1 MVQER
6 AIGLERSMKYIS
18 GALGGLAICGMA
30 ATSAFAQSAEDLAKQ
45 LSNPI
50 ASLISLPFQLNYD
63 EGFGPD
69 GSGKKTVL
77 NVQPVIPFSIGEN
90 WNLISRTIVP
100 LSYGDGLVP
109 GDTEFG
115 VGNVLQSLFFSPKA
129 PTRGGWIWGAGP
141 VIQFPTSTDDQF
153 GEDQWAIGPTAVA
166 LKQTGPWTFGAL
178 ANHLWDVSGD
188 TDINNT
194 FLQPFLSYTTKKAV
208 SFTVNTEA
216 IYNWDESQWSVPIN
230 FLVGKVLTIGD
241 QPVQI
246 TGGVR
251 YWAESPENGP
261 EDFGLRLIV
270 TYLFPK

>member
-1 MVQER
+1 
-6 AIGLERSMKYIS
+6 MKRVS
-18 GALGGLAICGMA
+18 TLFAAVVICGSVS
-30 ATSAFAQSAEDLAKQ
+30 TGVYAQSAEELAKQ

-50 ASLISLPFQLNYD
+50 ASLISVPFHLNYD

-69 GSGKKTVL
+69 GDGRKTVL

-90 WNLISRTIVP
+90 WNLISRTIIP
-100 LSYGDGLVP
+100 LSYGDDIIP
-109 GDTEFG
+109 GESGTG

-129 PTRGGWIWGAGP
+129 PTSNGWVWGVGP

-153 GEDQWAIGPTAVA
+153 GEDQWAVGPTAVA

-178 ANHLWDVSGD
+178 ANHLWDASGD

-194 FLQPFLSYTTKKAV
+194 FLQPFLSYTTKDAV

-216 IYNWDESQWSVPIN
+216 LYNWDDSQWTIPIN
-230 FLVGKVLTIGD
+230 ALVGKVLTIGSR
-241 QPVQI
+241 PVQI

-251 YWAESPENGP
+251 YWAETADNGP
-261 EDFGLRLIV
+261 DDFGLRFAV

>member
-1 MVQER
+1 MNRIFETI
-6 AIGLERSMKYIS
+6 AFT
-18 GALGGLAICGMA
+18 A
-30 ATSAFAQSAEDLAKQ
+30 AFGVASSAAYAQSSEELAKQ

-50 ASLISLPFQLNYD
+50 ASLISVPFQLNYD

-69 GSGKKTVL
+69 GDGRKTVM
-77 NVQPVIPFSIGEN
+77 NVQPVIPFSIGED

-100 LSYGDGLVP
+100 LSYADDIVP
-109 GDTEFG
+109 GSSETG
-115 VGNVLQSLFFSPKA
+115 VGNILQSLFFSPKA
-129 PTRGGWIWGAGP
+129 PTSNGWIWGAGP

-178 ANHLWDVSGD
+178 ANHLWDASGD

-194 FLQPFLSYTTKKAV
+194 FLQPFLSYTTKSAV
-208 SFTVNTEA
+208 SFTLNTES
-216 IYNWDESQWSVPIN
+216 IYNWDDSQWTVPIN
-230 FLVGKVLTIGD
+230 VLVGKVLTIGN

-246 TGGVR
+246 AGGVR
-251 YWAESPENGP
+251 YWAETPDNGP
-261 EDFGLRLIV
+261 DDLGLRLVV